1 MLWRVLLFWTDQS
14 QRVRQSKFLDGRS
27 KIDSVIILTLFVM
40 LVISA
45 IGVVWVKH
53 LFAAAMFSG
62 IFSFLSALLFVML
75 DAVDVAF
82 TEAAVGAG
90 VSTVLV
96 LGTIVL
102 TKRLEQERKVKE
114 NLRPLILVILTG
126 MILIYGSLDMPEFGS
141 SNTPAQ
147 SHVGLTYLESTPEQI
162 GIPNVVTAVLAS
174 YRGFDTLGETAVVFT
189 AGVGVLVLLGGFMR
203 NRRRKD
209 QGEL

>member
-1 MLWRVLLFWTDQS
+1 MEPNS
-14 QRVRQSKFLDGRS
+14 GRKTIES
-27 KIDSVIILTLFVM
+27 IIILALFIF

-45 IGVVWVKH
+45 IGVLWVKH

-62 IFSFLSALLFVML
+62 VFSFLSALLFVML

-90 VSTVLV
+90 VSTILV

-102 TKRLEQERKVKE
+102 TTRRAKDWKASA
-114 NLRPLILVILTG
+114 NLRPLLLVILTG
-126 MILIYGSLDMPEFGS
+126 AILIYGSLDMPEFGS
-141 SNTPAQ
+141 KNVPAQ
-147 SHVGLTYLESTPEQI
+147 THVGLTYLKSTPKDI

-189 AGVGVLVLLGGFMR
+189 AGVGVLVLLGGFAKT
-203 NRRRKD
+203 RRRKD
-209 QGEL
+209 GGQ

>member
-1 MLWRVLLFWTDQS
+1 MLWRVLLFWTNQS
-14 QRVRQSKFLDGRS
+14 QSVRQSKFLDGRS
-27 KIDSVIILTLFVM
+27 KIDSAIILTLFVM

-102 TKRLEQERKVKE
+102 TK
-114 NLRPLILVILTG
+114 G
-126 MILIYGSLDMPEFGS
+126 
-141 SNTPAQ
+141 
-147 SHVGLTYLESTPEQI
+147 ESKNE
-162 GIPNVVTAVLAS
+162 
-174 YRGFDTLGETAVVFT
+174 
-189 AGVGVLVLLGGFMR
+189 
-203 NRRRKD
+203 K
-209 QGEL
+209 

>member
-1 MLWRVLLFWTDQS
+1 
-14 QRVRQSKFLDGRS
+14 
-27 KIDSVIILTLFVM
+27 M
-40 LVISA
+40 LVVSA
-45 IGVVWVKH
+45 VGVLWVGH

-62 IFSFLSALLFVML
+62 VFSLLSALLFIML

-96 LGTIVL
+96 LGTIIL
-102 TKRLEQERKVKE
+102 TTRREKERKMVE
-114 NLRPLILVILTG
+114 NLRSLTLVILTG
-126 MILIYGSLDMPEFGS
+126 SILIYGSLDMPEFGS
-141 SNTPAQ
+141 SDAPAQ
-147 SHVGLTYLESTPEQI
+147 THVGLTYLESTPNQI

-189 AGVGVLVLLGGFMR
+189 AGVGVLVLLGGFLR

-209 QGEL
+209 QGDL

>member
-1 MLWRVLLFWTDQS
+1 MQPNSGRKKIESIIISALFI
-14 QRVRQSKFLDGRS
+14 F
-27 KIDSVIILTLFVM
+27 

-45 IGVVWVKH
+45 IGVLWVKH

-90 VSTVLV
+90 VSTILV

-102 TKRLEQERKVKE
+102 TTKCAKE
-114 NLRPLILVILTG
+114 WKASDNLRPLLLVILTG
-126 MILIYGSLDMPEFGS
+126 AILIYGSLDMPEFGS
-141 SNTPAQ
+141 TNAPAQ
-147 SHVGLTYLESTPEQI
+147 KHVGLTYLESTPKDI

-189 AGVGVLVLLGGFMR
+189 AGVGVLVLLGGFVR
-203 NRRRKD
+203 TRSRKD
-209 QGEL
+209 RG

>member
-1 MLWRVLLFWTDQS
+1 MQPNS
-14 QRVRQSKFLDGRS
+14 GRK
-27 KIDSVIILTLFVM
+27 KIESIIILALFIF
-40 LVISA
+40 LVLSA
-45 IGVVWVKH
+45 IGVLWVKH

-90 VSTVLV
+90 VSTILV

-102 TKRLEQERKVKE
+102 TTKRAKE
-114 NLRPLILVILTG
+114 WKASDNLRPLLLVIFTG
-126 MILIYGSLDMPEFGS
+126 AILIYGSLDMPEFGS
-141 SNTPAQ
+141 TNAPAQ
-147 SHVGLTYLESTPEQI
+147 THVGLTYLESTPKDI

-189 AGVGVLVLLGGFMR
+189 AGVGVLVLLGGFAKT
-203 NRRRKD
+203 RRRKD
-209 QGEL
+209 GGQ

>member
-1 MLWRVLLFWTDQS
+1 MEPNS
-14 QRVRQSKFLDGRS
+14 GRKTIES
-27 KIDSVIILTLFVM
+27 IIILALFIF

-45 IGVVWVKH
+45 IGVLWVKH

-62 IFSFLSALLFVML
+62 VFSFLSALLFVML

-90 VSTVLV
+90 VSTILV

-102 TKRLEQERKVKE
+102 TTRRAKDWKASD
-114 NLRPLILVILTG
+114 NLRPLLLVILTG
-126 MILIYGSLDMPEFGS
+126 TILIYGSLDMPEFGS
-141 SNTPAQ
+141 KNAPAQ
-147 SHVGLTYLESTPEQI
+147 THVGLTYLESTPKDI

-189 AGVGVLVLLGGFMR
+189 AGVGVLVLLGGFAKT
-203 NRRRKD
+203 RRRKD
-209 QGEL
+209 GGQ

>member
-1 MLWRVLLFWTDQS
+1 
-14 QRVRQSKFLDGRS
+14 
-27 KIDSVIILTLFVM
+27 M

-102 TKRLEQERKVKE
+102 TKRREQERKVKE

-141 SNTPAQ
+141 SKTPAQ

-174 YRGFDTLGETAVVFT
+174 YRGFDTLGEVAVVFT
-189 AGVGVLVLLGGFMR
+189 AGVGVLVLLGGFMST
-203 NRRRKD
+203 RRRKD
-209 QGEL
+209 QGQP

>member
-1 MLWRVLLFWTDQS
+1 
-14 QRVRQSKFLDGRS
+14 
-27 KIDSVIILTLFVM
+27 M

-45 IGVVWVKH
+45 IGVVWVRH

-141 SNTPAQ
+141 SKTPAQ

-174 YRGFDTLGETAVVFT
+174 YRGFDTLGEVAVVFT
-189 AGVGVLVLLGGFMR
+189 AGVGVLVLLGGFMS

-209 QGEL
+209 QGDS

>member
-1 MLWRVLLFWTDQS
+1 MQS
-14 QRVRQSKFLDGRS
+14 NSGRK
-27 KIDSVIILTLFVM
+27 KIESIIILALFIF

-45 IGVVWVKH
+45 IGVLWVKH

-90 VSTVLV
+90 VSTILV

-102 TKRLEQERKVKE
+102 TTERAKE
-114 NLRPLILVILTG
+114 WKASDNLRPLLLVILTG
-126 MILIYGSLDMPEFGS
+126 AILIYGSLDMPEFGS
-141 SNTPAQ
+141 ISAPAQ
-147 SHVGLTYLESTPEQI
+147 THVGLTYLESTPKDI

-189 AGVGVLVLLGGFMR
+189 AGVGVLMLLGGFIR
-203 NRRRKD
+203 TRSRRDR
-209 QGEL
+209 G